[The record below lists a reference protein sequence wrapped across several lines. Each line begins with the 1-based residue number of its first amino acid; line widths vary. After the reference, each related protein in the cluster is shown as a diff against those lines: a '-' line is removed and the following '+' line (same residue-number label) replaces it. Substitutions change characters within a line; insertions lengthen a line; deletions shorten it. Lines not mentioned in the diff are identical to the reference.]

1 MKNKRWVGAIPTT
14 WQALG
19 MDYKNVAF
27 GYANLG
33 TITSMPFSVTAS
45 GVPYGTALYAEIIN
59 PSNGQVL
66 HITPNSEAGIFEG
79 ETSPVPEPG
88 SLALLGTGLVGIATQ
103 IRRKLRG

>member
-1 MKNKRWVGAIPTT
+1 
-14 WQALG
+14 
-19 MDYKNVAF
+19 
-27 GYANLG
+27 
-33 TITSMPFSVTAS
+33 
-45 GVPYGTALYAEIIN
+45 LYAEIIN

-66 HITPNSEAGIFEG
+66 YITPNSEAGIFEG